1 MTSKH
6 LISALAVLLVLAAC
20 VCAVS
25 ASTFR
30 VNDVSLAN
38 YNEQKDI
45 ALSLDSAPDG
55 VAGYWVTFTIDPPI
69 AKIVGVTYP
78 ADWIDQRFVTD
89 SAGPDNPFTVFMK
102 VADVKNGIAASPETD
117 IYLGSV
123 TVQGVSPGTAH
134 ITVHANQVDDDN
146 GDAIKPPDGIGSI
159 TVATPP
165 GSIQVTSNPPGAEI
179 YVNDADTL
187 LTTTPPNNIVT
198 NLVPGWYS
206 VKVTYP
212 GRVDGVQPAVLVNSG
227 ETTPVNFDLGLAGTA
242 SVTSVPPGA
251 SISIDGVLQKDPL
264 DPQKDVVTNHEFT
277 NIVPGPH
284 TIQVNLKDYYPKSL
298 KKTVYASKTTVY
310 TFTLTRIPPNE
321 ILPPWGKIDVA
332 SDPPGAQVY
341 IDGVAVDGMETP
353 GWTNIEAKSHTVYV
367 TLDTYLTPDP
377 ITVDVIKGETYY
389 LKFPLQKAPSVSQ
402 SCLWPPNNKLVDMTL
417 TSIKDPDGNPVTLT
431 ITRITSDE
439 PTVTD
444 KGSGG
449 AKNTPDAIIKRGAAF
464 QLRAER
470 AGAGNGRVY
479 NVFITATNSK
489 TGAVSTGYVTVCV
502 PHDQSTKSN
511 TCSCNNDGQKYD
523 ATK

>member
-1 MTSKH
+1 MTPKH
-6 LISALAVLLVLAAC
+6 LISTLAALLVLAAC

-38 YNEQKDI
+38 FNEQKDI
-45 ALSLDSAPDG
+45 ALSLDSAPAG
-55 VAGYWVTFTIDPPI
+55 VSGYYVTFTIDPPI

-78 ADWIDQRFVTD
+78 ADWIDPMFVTN
-89 SAGPDNPFTVFMK
+89 SAGPNNPFNVFMK
-102 VADVKNGIAASPETD
+102 VADVKNGIRASPATD

-134 ITVHANQVDDDN
+134 ITVHANQVDDDD
-146 GDAIKPPDGIGSI
+146 GDAITLSEGTGSI

-179 YVNDADTL
+179 YVNDVDTT
-187 LTTTPPNNIVT
+187 LTTMPPNNIVT
-198 NLVPGWYS
+198 NLVPGYYS

-227 ETTPVNFDLGLAGTA
+227 ETTPVNFDLVQAGTA

-251 SISIDGVLQKDPL
+251 SILIDGVLQ
-264 DPQKDVVTNHEFT
+264 QDVITNHDFT

-310 TFTLTRIPPNE
+310 PFTLTRIPPNE
-321 ILPPWGKIDVA
+321 IEVGPPWGKIDVA

-377 ITVDVIKGETYY
+377 ITVDVIKGSTYY
-389 LKFPLQKAPSVSQ
+389 LNFPLQKAPSVSQ

-444 KGSGG
+444 KESGG
-449 AKNTPDAIIKRGAAF
+449 AKNTPDAIIKTGAAF

-479 NVFITATNSK
+479 NVFFTATNSR